1 MSPYDL
7 VIFDCDGVLVD
18 SERLAVVM
26 ESRILTEIGW
36 PLSEAEVI
44 QRFVGRS
51 SAFMKGQIENVI
63 GRSIDWWSEFEEPFR
78 LICERE
84 LTAVDGVKDA
94 LDAIRSPTCVASSSS
109 HSSVE
114 FKLGLTGLLERFRG
128 RLFTSND
135 VEHAKPAPDVFL
147 FAASELDV
155 APVRCAVIED
165 SVNGVLAGL
174 AAGMTVF
181 AYAGGVTGASELA
194 RDGVTIFGEMRELP
208 GLLATL

>member
-1 MSPYDL
+1 MSLYDL

-36 PLSEAEVI
+36 PISEAEVI

-51 SAFMKGQIENVI
+51 SKYMKTEIENVI
-63 GRSIDWWSEFEEPFR
+63 GRSIDWWTEFEEPIR
-78 LICERE
+78 ILYESE
-84 LTAVDGVKDA
+84 LTAIDGVKDA
-94 LDAIRSPTCVASSSS
+94 LDVITTLTCVASSSS
-109 HSSVE
+109 HSSLE
-114 FKLGLTGLLERFRG
+114 FKLGLTGLLERFHG
-128 RLFTSND
+128 RLFSSND

-147 FAASELDV
+147 FAASQLDV
-155 APVRCAVIED
+155 VPDRCAVIED

-181 AYAGGVTGASELA
+181 AYAGGVTSASELA
-194 RDGVTIFGEMRELP
+194 RDGVTVFLEMRELP
-208 GLLATL
+208 GLLARM